1 MHFHIVKMYKDKEV
15 TKNVKDILFSMCDVK
30 IFLTFTSRNMVLH
43 WQLFTVLLYFTG
55 QLRNLTLAV
64 FSHFTGWSHVS
75 EYHNYSLCT
84 ELSPLLCTLTSLWED
99 GHQYQQKIKSK
110 QRWSTIPPISIK
122 VRCYITYMQVHNIIP
137 SSYFEKHTSYIAKHK
152 TSNMYQQ

>member
-84 ELSPLLCTLTSLWED
+84 ELSPLLCTLTSLWKESLSSD
-99 GHQYQQKIKSK
+99 GHQYQQKIKFK
-110 QRWSTIPPISIK
+110 QRWLSIPPISTK
-122 VRCYITYMQVHNIIP
+122 VKCYITFMQVRNII
-137 SSYFEKHTSYIAKHK
+137 SSAYFEQHT
-152 TSNMYQQ
+152 